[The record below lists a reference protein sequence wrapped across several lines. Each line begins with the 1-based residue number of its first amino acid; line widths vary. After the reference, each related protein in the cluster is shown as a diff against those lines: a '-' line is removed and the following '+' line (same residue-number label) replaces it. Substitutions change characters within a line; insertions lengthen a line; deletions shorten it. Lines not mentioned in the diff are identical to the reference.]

1 MKVYKFGG
9 ASVKDVKGIQNF
21 AKVLKEI
28 KADKGVVIVSA
39 MGKMTNAFEE
49 IVNAYYY
56 KKNDLDQKIDFVKS
70 FHQNILE
77 ALFSDKKNSVYT
89 EIDQLFFQLVGFL
102 ASNKSKDYNFIYD
115 QIVSQA
121 ELISTKILH
130 SFLKTQNVKSTW
142 IDAREYVFTD
152 ANFRQANVDFNKT
165 EKQINK
171 LKKDQ
176 LYITQGFIASTI
188 DNKITTLGREG
199 SDYSAAIFAYAL
211 NASSVTI
218 FKDVPGVL
226 NADPKRVG
234 NTVLIEQMSYKE
246 AVEMAFYGA
255 SVIHPKTIKPLK
267 SKEIPLYVKSFLNP
281 KAKGTTIKNNLELQ
295 PKIPC
300 YIVKEKQH
308 LVSITTKDFSFINEK
323 NISEIFSLLSKFQL
337 KANLIQNTAIS
348 FSICL
353 EDLKG
358 NFDNFLQA
366 LKLNYKGK
374 FNSNVKLL
382 TVRHFNQEVI
392 KQIESINK
400 VLIKQTTRETVQF
413 VVK

>member
-9 ASVKDVKGIQNF
+9 ASVKDVKGIKNL
-21 AKVLKEI
+21 AKILKEI
-28 KADKGVVIVSA
+28 KAKNGIVVVSA

-49 IVNAYYY
+49 IVDTYYY
-56 KKNDLDQKIDFVKS
+56 KKKDLDQKIDFVKT

-77 ALFSDKKNSVYT
+77 ELFPDKKNSIYT

-102 ASNKSKDYNFIYD
+102 TSNKSKDFNYIYD

-121 ELISTKILH
+121 ELLSTKILH
-130 SFLKTQNVKSTW
+130 TFLEKENIKSTW
-142 IDAREYVFTD
+142 IDAKEYIFTD

-165 EKQINK
+165 EKQIKK
-171 LKKDQ
+171 LDKDQ

-188 DNKITTLGREG
+188 DNKTTTLGREG

-211 NASSVTI
+211 NAGSVTI

-226 NADPKRVG
+226 NADPKRIG

-267 SKEIPLYVKSFLNP
+267 SLEIPLYVKSFLNP
-281 KAKGTTIKNNLELQ
+281 KASGTIIKNNLELQ

-308 LVSITTKDFSFINEK
+308 LVSITTKDFSFTNEK
-323 NISEIFSLLSKFQL
+323 NISEIFNLLSKFQL

-358 NFDNFLQA
+358 NFDKFLQA

-374 FNSNVKLL
+374 YNSNVKLL

-392 KQIESINK
+392 RQIESINK

>member
-9 ASVKDVKGIQNF
+9 ASVKEVKGIQNF

-28 KADKGVVIVSA
+28 KADKGVVVVSA
-39 MGKMTNAFEE
+39 MGKMTNAFEK

-56 KKNDLDQKIDFVKS
+56 KKKDLDQKIDFVRT

-77 ALFSDKKNSVYT
+77 ALFSDKKNSIYT
-89 EIDQLFFQLVGFL
+89 EIDQVFFQLIGFL

-121 ELISTKILH
+121 ELLSTKILH
-130 SFLKTQNVKSTW
+130 AFLEKENIKSTW
-142 IDAREYVFTD
+142 IDAREYIFTD

-165 EKQINK
+165 GKQIEK
-171 LKKDQ
+171 LDKDQ
-176 LYITQGFIASTI
+176 LYITQGFIASSI
-188 DNKITTLGREG
+188 DNKTTTLGREG
-199 SDYSAAIFAYAL
+199 SDYSAAIFAYVL
-211 NASSVTI
+211 NAGSVTI

-226 NADPKRVG
+226 NADPKRIG

-281 KAKGTTIKNNLELQ
+281 KAKGTIIKNNLELH

-300 YIVKEKQH
+300 YIVKEKQY

-323 NISEIFSLLSKFQL
+323 NISEIFNLLSKFQL

-358 NFDNFLQA
+358 NFDSFLQA

-374 FNSNVKLL
+374 YNSDVKLL